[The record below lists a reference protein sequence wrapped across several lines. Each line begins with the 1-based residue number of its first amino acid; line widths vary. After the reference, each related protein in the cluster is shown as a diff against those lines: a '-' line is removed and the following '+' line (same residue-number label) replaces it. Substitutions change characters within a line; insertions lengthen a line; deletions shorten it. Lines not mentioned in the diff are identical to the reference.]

1 MSPVPHLWV
10 QPGATILPKEHAQPP
25 LEVLTGCP
33 EREAS
38 GTRRVQLCPCISFHL
53 QGRGPPTLRPS
64 QKGQQGGHR
73 LGRSHRGNA
82 HVAVLR
88 KGERVLCLE
97 QCILSA
103 SISGQGHWNLSRGTI
118 CPMSPLNLTP
128 DLCWSGGSQAPCG
141 QGTAQSRNGMTD
153 TLLICEGLV
162 QAAMV
167 CGP

>member
-1 MSPVPHLWV
+1 MSPVPHLWE
-10 QPGATILPKEHAQPP
+10 QPGATILPKEHARPP

-33 EREAS
+33 SVRPLGPEGCSSVSVSHFTCREE
-38 GTRRVQLCPCISFHL
+38 V
-53 QGRGPPTLRPS
+53 PPLSPS

-73 LGRSHRGNA
+73 LGRLHRGNA
-82 HVAVLR
+82 HVTVLR

-128 DLCWSGGSQAPCG
+128 DLCWSGGSQVPCG
-141 QGTAQSRNGMTD
+141 QGTAQSGNSMTD

-162 QAAMV
+162 QAVTV